1 MAVSSEN
8 PAPKLVITVDPV
20 VHRQIVEAAAAEGLS
35 VSSWMT
41 AAASR
46 ELKIRDGLMHEF
58 HCAHQE
64 CGSQLTASDRHYL
77 MRQVA
82 AHLKDAHRVD
92 RATETLMSYLEAT
105 CVTSWKP

>member
-1 MAVSSEN
+1 MTSEN
-8 PAPKLVITVDPV
+8 PAPKLAITVDPV
-20 VHRQIVEAAAAEGLS
+20 IHRQIVEAAGAEGLS

-64 CGSQLTASDRHYL
+64 CGSQPTASDKRYL

-82 AHLKDAHRVD
+82 EHLKDAHSVD
-92 RATETLMSYLEAT
+92 RATETLISYLEAT